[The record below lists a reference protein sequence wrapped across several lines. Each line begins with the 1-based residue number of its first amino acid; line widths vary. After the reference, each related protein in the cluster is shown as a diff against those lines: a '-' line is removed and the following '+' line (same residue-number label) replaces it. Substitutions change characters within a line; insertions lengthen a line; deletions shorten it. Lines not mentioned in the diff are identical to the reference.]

1 MDFDASFNFQSD
13 SRGKDPD
20 AHSPMLRRFHQRLWS
35 KALPR
40 GGELRLRTDNPARY
54 LAAKIGSDE
63 VVLRSDSIIQTFSY
77 WRRMERILATIDRDE
92 IRAFDD
98 LSYTIGGMLVW
109 PAGPPSINQDRG
121 TSRAIADRIDLTLEC
136 VRLHYRGEEHPLSRA
151 TDGNAWFFSLFRD
164 FEGYV
169 DFFLLHDLV
178 DSTLQ
183 RVRFFLPFAGFEAT
197 GVPADVEEYKAFMR
211 GSMAFVEAR
220 NARIA
225 AWLEEHDRA
234 PGM

>member
-1 MDFDASFNFQSD
+1 MDTNFDFQSD
-13 SRGKDPD
+13 AKGKDPD

-35 KALPR
+35 KALPG
-40 GGELRLRTDNPARY
+40 GGELRLRTDDPARY
-54 LAAKIGSDE
+54 LAARIGPDE
-63 VVLRSDSIIQTFSY
+63 IVLKSDSIIQTFSY
-77 WRRMERILATIDRDE
+77 WQRMKSILATIDRDE
-92 IRAFDD
+92 LKAFDD

-121 TSRAIADRIDLTLEC
+121 TSRVIADRIDLTLEC
-136 VRLHYRGEEHPLSRA
+136 VRLHYAGEEHPLSRA
-151 TDGNAWFFSLFRD
+151 FDRNAWFFSLFRD
-164 FEGYV
+164 FRGYV

-178 DSTLQ
+178 DRAFQ
-183 RVRFFLPFAGFEAT
+183 RVRFFLPFVGFEAA
-197 GVPADVEEYKAFMR
+197 GIPADVEEYKTFMR

-225 AWLEEHDRA
+225 AWLEEHDGV